1 MWQSA
6 PSRWQQVCGSLERVA
21 GIVNDAIEALD
32 LTGVTLVGSD
42 TAGDICQLAVDARG
56 RPRCPLCPPSSEFQ
70 AGPQP
75 IRSKVGTATTSSL

>member
-1 MWQSA
+1 MRQSA

-42 TAGDICQLAVDARG
+42 TGGGSWLSPGTPGDARG
-56 RPRCPLCPPSSEFQ
+56 ALFARLTR
-70 AGPQP
+70 
-75 IRSKVGTATTSSL
+75 K